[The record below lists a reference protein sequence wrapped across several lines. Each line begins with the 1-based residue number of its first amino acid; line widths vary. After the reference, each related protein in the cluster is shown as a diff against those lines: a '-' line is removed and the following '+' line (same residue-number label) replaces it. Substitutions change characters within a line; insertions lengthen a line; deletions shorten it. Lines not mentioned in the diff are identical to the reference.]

1 MIDNRKKFTTERVK
15 EKKLENRKL
24 LNYKDDTLNSILG
37 FVNLYTTQRKLW
49 VLNKKLTLFR
59 LQQL

>member
-24 LNYKDDTLNSILG
+24 LNYKDDTLNSIL
-37 FVNLYTTQRKLW
+37 
-49 VLNKKLTLFR
+49 
-59 LQQL
+59 